1 MICTQKGDKGF
12 CSKDWGGPLT
22 VLENGRYVLVGI
34 VSSSWGDCPSK
45 LPYVYGRVTSRKY
58 WIKRKTNRT
67 QDSDCHLEPA
77 STEDPTM
84 KATNSNPDEK
94 PTPIELTVGVSASTT
109 MVMIVIAGVCC
120 WRSEKCRK
128 YTSSTDVVEANPD
141 YGDDYYDKNN
151 YDTKVVDECNYY
163 GDEDDDENDK

>member
-1 MICTQKGDKGF
+1 MASKGF

-34 VSSSWGDCPSK
+34 VSSSLGDCPSK
-45 LPYVYGRVTSRKY
+45 LPYVYGRVTSKKY
-58 WIKRKTNRT
+58 WIKQNTHGT
-67 QDSDCHLEPA
+67 QDSDCPLEPA

-84 KATNSNPDEK
+84 A
-94 PTPIELTVGVSASTT
+94 A
-109 MVMIVIAGVCC
+109 MIVIAGVFC
-120 WRSEKCRK
+120 WRLGKCRK
-128 YTSSTDVVEANPD
+128 YSSTDVVEANPD

-163 GDEDDDENDK
+163 GDEDDDENDE